1 MLVKSKVGPWCSTPL
16 FLPSVSTLVQVM
28 FGVGLPEA
36 SQNNCRFERSLIV
49 WSPLTLVRIAG
60 TENNHTS
67 AQFTYI
73 IFVTKTTKLNICTCS
88 LCTCT
93 FTWCNTNN
101 RLHFKRSYNF
111 LSCHIGRV
119 VNGPFKNMGLAK
131 FL

>member
-36 SQNNCRFERSLIV
+36 SQNNCRFECSLIV

-73 IFVTKTTKLNICTCS
+73 TFVTKITELNIYVHVVCVQ
-88 LCTCT
+88 
-93 FTWCNTNN
+93 
-101 RLHFKRSYNF
+101 LHGVTLHVIAYYILKEAFIFY
-111 LSCHIGRV
+111 LDT
-119 VNGPFKNMGLAK
+119 
-131 FL
+131 